1 MNNDLSDPVDP
12 DAVGVTSGAQD
23 HAADPGEPERL
34 ERLTEIIRSSSWFME
49 LLLAAWD
56 VRPPDWLLGG
66 GALRDLV
73 WDRLHGR
80 AQPMPP
86 RDVDLAFFDPE
97 RLDPGRDAEVE
108 RALSARLPGVPW
120 DAKNQA
126 AVHRWYP
133 RVFGFEV
140 EPLASTADGVATWP
154 ETATAVAVRLEPG
167 EQLLVVAPW
176 GLADLLGIVCRRNP
190 RRVTVEE
197 YRRRVAAKRI
207 AERWPGVTI
216 VGG

>member
-12 DAVGVTSGAQD
+12 DAVGVTSGAPD

-49 LLLAAWD
+49 LLLAARD

-80 AQPMPP
+80 AQPTPP

-108 RALSARLPGVPW
+108 RALSARLPG
-120 DAKNQA
+120 
-126 AVHRWYP
+126 
-133 RVFGFEV
+133 
-140 EPLASTADGVATWP
+140 
-154 ETATAVAVRLEPG
+154 
-167 EQLLVVAPW
+167 APW

>member
-12 DAVGVTSGAQD
+12 DAVGVTSGAPD

-49 LLLAAWD
+49 LLLAARD
-56 VRPPDWLLGG
+56 VQPPDWLLGG

-80 AQPMPP
+80 AQPT
-86 RDVDLAFFDPE
+86 
-97 RLDPGRDAEVE
+97 PGRDAEVE

-126 AVHRWYP
+126 AVHRCYP

-140 EPLASTADGVATWP
+140 EPLASTADGVAT
-154 ETATAVAVRLEPG
+154 
-167 EQLLVVAPW
+167 
-176 GLADLLGIVCRRNP
+176 
-190 RRVTVEE
+190 
-197 YRRRVAAKRI
+197 
-207 AERWPGVTI
+207 
-216 VGG
+216 

>member
-1 MNNDLSDPVDP
+1 MNNDLSDPADP

-49 LLLAAWD
+49 LLLAARD
-56 VRPPDWLLGG
+56 VQPPDWLLGG

-80 AQPMPP
+80 AQPTPP
-86 RDVDLAFFDPE
+86 RDVDLALFDPE

>member
-1 MNNDLSDPVDP
+1 VDP

-49 LLLAAWD
+49 LLLAARD
-56 VRPPDWLLGG
+56 VQPPDWLLGG

-80 AQPMPP
+80 AQPTPP

>member
-12 DAVGVTSGAQD
+12 DAVGVTSGAPD

-49 LLLAAWD
+49 LLLAARD

-80 AQPMPP
+80 AQPTPP

-97 RLDPGRDAEVE
+97 RLD
-108 RALSARLPGVPW
+108 
-120 DAKNQA
+120 
-126 AVHRWYP
+126 
-133 RVFGFEV
+133 
-140 EPLASTADGVATWP
+140 
-154 ETATAVAVRLEPG
+154 PG

>member
-49 LLLAAWD
+49 LLLAARD
-56 VRPPDWLLGG
+56 VQPPDWLLGG

-80 AQPMPP
+80 AQPTPP

>member
-49 LLLAAWD
+49 LLLAARD
-56 VRPPDWLLGG
+56 VQPPDWLLGG
-66 GALRDLV
+66 GALRVLV

-80 AQPMPP
+80 AQPTPP